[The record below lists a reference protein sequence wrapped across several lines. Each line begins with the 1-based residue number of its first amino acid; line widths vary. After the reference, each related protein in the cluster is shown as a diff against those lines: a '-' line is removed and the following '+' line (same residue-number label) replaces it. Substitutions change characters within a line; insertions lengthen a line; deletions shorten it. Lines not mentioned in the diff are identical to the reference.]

1 MTFFVFILLS
11 VCALK
16 PVDSQHKHLYQS
28 LLKWKETLFKESSTQ
43 TCNYQRDE
51 KEFYKDRITFEE
63 TDSLSKIRKC
73 RNDSTNCTQWQFF
86 KDAKVIAYDES
97 DTKAFVII
105 QIDVELF
112 LYIKRSDNWFL
123 PSDAIEIASLGAFKT
138 INVQQLDSETHQHI
152 HLHKM
157 SSEMLNEPW
166 YRSTQLAL
174 KDIRVQ
180 KYLGRERKMA
190 ESKYL
195 ELPFIQHFSLTNGIC
210 IWLSY
215 DQGFQFIHV
224 LSRRVL

>member
-73 RNDSTNCTQWQFF
+73 RNDSTNCAQWQFF